1 MAAFEYRAL
10 DAKGKTKKGVI
21 EGDNARQVRARLKE
35 QGLVP
40 VEVSTTSGRK
50 PQRAGGQQTGAS
62 SVGLKRG
69 ISTPDLALIT
79 RQLSTLVQSG
89 MPLEECLRAV
99 SEQSEKPRIR
109 NMLLAVRSKV
119 TEGYTL
125 ADSLGDYPHIFDEL
139 FRSMVSAGEKSG
151 HLDAVLERLADYAE
165 NRQKMRS
172 KLQQAMIYP
181 VVLVVFA
188 IGIVAFLL
196 AAVVPKIVGQFVQM
210 GQELPKSTQFLLS
223 SSDFIKNW
231 GLLVLIVVC
240 IAIYVGKWALS
251 KPNLRLKWDRKII
264 SMPLIG
270 KISRGL
276 NTSRFARTLSICTS
290 SAVPILDGM
299 KVAVDVMSN
308 HYVKQQVLIATDN
321 VREGASLRRALEQT
335 KLFPPMMLHMIASGE
350 QSGELESMLT
360 RAADNQDTNFES
372 TVNIALGIFTPALI
386 ALMAGLVLF
395 IVMATMMPI
404 LEMNNL
410 MSG

>member
-1 MAAFEYRAL
+1 MAAFEYKAL
-10 DAKGKTKKGVI
+10 DAKGKQKKGVI
-21 EGDNARQVRARLKE
+21 EGDHARQVRQRLKE
-35 QGLVP
+35 QGLIP
-40 VEVSTTSGRK
+40 IELIETQAK
-50 PQRAGGQQTGAS
+50 AAQREQS
-62 SVGLKRG
+62 PLSFKRG

-89 MPLEECLRAV
+89 MPLEECLKAV

-109 NMLLAVRSKV
+109 TMLAAVRSKV

-125 ADSLGDYPHIFDEL
+125 SDSLGDYPHIFDDL
-139 FRSMVSAGEKSG
+139 FRSMVEAGEKSG
-151 HLDAVLERLADYAE
+151 HLDSVLERLADYAE

-188 IGIVAFLL
+188 VCIVAFLL

-223 SSDFIKNW
+223 SSDFIQQW
-231 GLLVLIVVC
+231 GVQLLVLLVIL
-240 IAIYVGKWALS
+240 IYLVRWLLS
-251 KPNLRLKWDRKII
+251 KPNLRLKWDKKII
-264 SMPLIG
+264 GMPLIG
-270 KISRGL
+270 KITRGL
-276 NTSRFARTLSICTS
+276 NTARFARTLSICTS
-290 SAVPILDGM
+290 SAIPILDGM
-299 KVAVDVMSN
+299 RVAVDVMSN
-308 HYVKQQVLIATDN
+308 KYVKQQVLLAADN
-321 VREGASLRRALEQT
+321 VREGSSLRKALEQT

-360 RAADNQDTNFES
+360 RSADNQDASFES

-395 IVMATMMPI
+395 IVMATLMPI

-410 MSG
+410 MSR

>member
-1 MAAFEYRAL
+1 MAAFEYKAL
-10 DAKGKTKKGVI
+10 DAKGKSKKGVI
-21 EGDNARQVRARLKE
+21 EGDNARLVRVRLKE
-35 QGLVP
+35 QGLIP
-40 VEVSTTSGRK
+40 VEVNETRSKSNASK
-50 PQRAGGQQTGAS
+50 GGGAMTF
-62 SVGLKRG
+62 KRG

-89 MPLEECLRAV
+89 MPLEQCLKAV

-109 NMLLAVRSKV
+109 NMLLSVRSKV

-125 ADSLGDYPHIFDEL
+125 ADSLAEYPHIFDEL
-139 FRSMVSAGEKSG
+139 FRSMVAAGEKSG

-210 GQELPKSTQFLLS
+210 GQDLPKSTQFLLDAS
-223 SSDFIKNW
+223 AFIQNW
-231 GLLVLIVVC
+231 GIEILVAIIVLTYLC
-240 IAIYVGKWALS
+240 RWLLS
-251 KPNLRLKWDRKII
+251 KPDIRLSWDRKVIH
-264 SMPLIG
+264 MPLIG
-270 KISRGL
+270 KIARGL

-290 SAVPILDGM
+290 SAIPILEGM
-299 KVAVDVMSN
+299 RVAVDVMSN
-308 HYVKQQVLIATDN
+308 QYVKQQVLLATDN

-350 QSGELESMLT
+350 QSGELEDMLT
-360 RAADNQDTNFES
+360 RAADNQDANFES
-372 TVNIALGIFTPALI
+372 TVNIALGLFTPALI
-386 ALMAGLVLF
+386 AAMAGMVLF
-395 IVMATMMPI
+395 IVLATLMPI

-410 MSG
+410 LSK

>member
-1 MAAFEYRAL
+1 MAAFEYKAL
-10 DAKGKTKKGVI
+10 NKKGKTQKGVI

-35 QGLVP
+35 QGLMP
-40 VEVSTTSGRK
+40 VEVSETRQKAKKQTE
-50 PQRAGGQQTGAS
+50 QAGLTF
-62 SVGLKRG
+62 KRG

-79 RQLSTLVQSG
+79 RQLATLVQSG
-89 MPLEECLRAV
+89 MPLEECLKAV

-109 NMLLAVRSKV
+109 TMLLAVRSKV

-125 ADSLGDYPHIFDEL
+125 SDSLADFAHIFDDL

-188 IGIVAFLL
+188 VGIVAFLL

-210 GQELPKSTQFLLS
+210 GQELPQSTQFLLA
-223 SSDFIKNW
+223 SSDFIQHW
-231 GLLVLIVVC
+231 GIQLLVALAVLV
-240 IAIYVGKWALS
+240 YLFKFALS
-251 KPNLRLKWDRKII
+251 KPNLRLSWDRKIVH
-264 SMPLIG
+264 MPMIG

-290 SAVPILDGM
+290 SAIPILEGM

-308 HYVKQQVLIATDN
+308 HYVKQQVLSATDN
-321 VREGASLRRALEQT
+321 VREGASLRKSLEQT

-360 RAADNQDTNFES
+360 RAADNQDANFES

-395 IVMATMMPI
+395 IVMATLMPI

>member
-1 MAAFEYRAL
+1 MAAFEYKAL
-10 DAKGKTKKGVI
+10 DAKGKQKKGI
-21 EGDNARQVRARLKE
+21 IDGDNAKQVRARLKE
-35 QGLVP
+35 QGLIP
-40 VEVSTTSGRK
+40 VEVADTRGKSNKPSSTQK
-50 PQRAGGQQTGAS
+50 PTFQ
-62 SVGLKRG
+62 RG

-89 MPLEECLRAV
+89 MPLEECLKAV

-109 NMLLAVRSKV
+109 NMLAAVRSKV
-119 TEGYTL
+119 TEGHTL
-125 ADSLGDYPHIFDEL
+125 ADSFSDYPHIFDEL

-172 KLQQAMIYP
+172 KLQQALIYP

-188 IGIVAFLL
+188 VGIVAFLL
-196 AAVVPKIVGQFVQM
+196 AAVVPEIVGQFIQM
-210 GQELPKSTQFLLS
+210 GQDLPASTEFLLA
-223 SSDFIKNW
+223 SSDFVQEW
-231 GLLVLIVVC
+231 GIALVVVV
-240 IAIYVGKWALS
+240 IALVYLAKFALS
-251 KPNLRLKWDRKII
+251 KPNIRLTWDKKIV
-264 SMPLIG
+264 SMPLAG
-270 KISRGL
+270 KVSKGL
-276 NTSRFARTLSICTS
+276 NTARFARTLSICTS
-290 SAVPILDGM
+290 SAIPILDGM

-308 HYVKQQVLIATDN
+308 HFIKQQVTIAADN
-321 VREGASLRRALEQT
+321 VREGASLRKSLDQT

-350 QSGELESMLT
+350 QSGQLESMLT
-360 RAADNQDTNFES
+360 RAADTQDSNFES
-372 TVNIALGIFTPALI
+372 TVNIALGIFTPVLI

>member
-1 MAAFEYRAL
+1 MAAFEYKAL
-10 DAKGKTKKGVI
+10 NKKGKTQKGVI

-35 QGLVP
+35 QGLMP
-40 VEVSTTSGRK
+40 VEVSETRQKAKKQTE
-50 PQRAGGQQTGAS
+50 QAGLTF
-62 SVGLKRG
+62 KRG

-79 RQLSTLVQSG
+79 RQLATLVQSG
-89 MPLEECLRAV
+89 MPLEECLKAV

-109 NMLLAVRSKV
+109 TMLLAVRSKV

-125 ADSLGDYPHIFDEL
+125 SDSLADFPHIFDDL

-188 IGIVAFLL
+188 VGIVAFLL

-210 GQELPKSTQFLLS
+210 GQELPQSTQFLRA
-223 SSDFIKNW
+223 SSDFIQNW
-231 GLLVLIVVC
+231 GIQILVAMTVLV
-240 IAIYVGKWALS
+240 YLFKFALS
-251 KPNLRLKWDRKII
+251 KPNLRLSWDRKIVH
-264 SMPLIG
+264 MPMIG

-290 SAVPILDGM
+290 SAIPILEGM

-308 HYVKQQVLIATDN
+308 HYVKQQVLSATDN
-321 VREGASLRRALEQT
+321 VREGASLRKSLEQT

-360 RAADNQDTNFES
+360 RAADNQDANFES

-395 IVMATMMPI
+395 IVMATLMPI

>member
-1 MAAFEYRAL
+1 MAAFEYKAL
-10 DAKGKTKKGVI
+10 DANGKNKKGVI

-35 QGLVP
+35 QGLIP
-40 VEVSTTSGRK
+40 VEVTETRQK
-50 PQRAGGQQTGAS
+50 AKKQS
-62 SVGLKRG
+62 SSPATFQFKRG
-69 ISTPDLALIT
+69 LSTPDLALIT
-79 RQLSTLVQSG
+79 RQLATLVQSG
-89 MPLEECLRAV
+89 MPLEECLKAV

-109 NMLLAVRSKV
+109 TMLLAVRSKV

-125 ADSLGDYPHIFDEL
+125 ADSLADFPHIFDGL

-151 HLDAVLERLADYAE
+151 HLDSVLERLADYAE
-165 NRQKMRS
+165 NRQKLRS

-188 IGIVAFLL
+188 VCIVAFLL

-210 GQELPKSTQFLLS
+210 GQELPQSTQFLLAS
-223 SSDFIKNW
+223 SEFIQNW
-231 GLLVLIVVC
+231 GLQLLIAFFALIYLV
-240 IAIYVGKWALS
+240 KFALS
-251 KPNLRLKWDRKII
+251 KPNIRLRWDRKVI
-264 SMPLIG
+264 SLPLIG
-270 KISRGL
+270 KIARGL

-290 SAVPILDGM
+290 SAIPILEGM
-299 KVAVDVMSN
+299 RVAVDVMSN
-308 HYVKQQVLIATDN
+308 HYVKQQVLVATDN

-350 QSGELESMLT
+350 QSGELEGMLT
-360 RAADNQDTNFES
+360 RAADNQDANFES

-395 IVMATMMPI
+395 IVMATLMPI

-410 MSG
+410 MSS

>member
-1 MAAFEYRAL
+1 MAAFEYKAL
-10 DAKGKTKKGVI
+10 NKKGKTQKGVI

-35 QGLVP
+35 QGLMP
-40 VEVSTTSGRK
+40 VEVSETRQKAKKQTE
-50 PQRAGGQQTGAS
+50 QAGLTF
-62 SVGLKRG
+62 KRG

-79 RQLSTLVQSG
+79 RQLATLVQSG
-89 MPLEECLRAV
+89 MPLEECLKAV

-109 NMLLAVRSKV
+109 TMLLAVRSKV

-125 ADSLGDYPHIFDEL
+125 ADSLADFPHIFDDL

-188 IGIVAFLL
+188 VGIVAFLL

-210 GQELPKSTQFLLS
+210 GQELPQSTQFLLA
-223 SSDFIKNW
+223 SSDFIQNW
-231 GLLVLIVVC
+231 GIQILVALTVLLYLF
-240 IAIYVGKWALS
+240 KFALS
-251 KPNLRLKWDRKII
+251 KPNLRLSWDRKIVH
-264 SMPLIG
+264 MPMIG

-290 SAVPILDGM
+290 SAIPILEGM

-308 HYVKQQVLIATDN
+308 HYVKQQVLSATDN
-321 VREGASLRRALEQT
+321 VREGASLRKSLEQT

-360 RAADNQDTNFES
+360 RAADNQDANFES

-395 IVMATMMPI
+395 IVMATLMPI

>member
-1 MAAFEYRAL
+1 MAAFEYKAL
-10 DAKGKTKKGVI
+10 NGKGKTQKGVI

-40 VEVSTTSGRK
+40 VEVNETRQKSK
-50 PQRAGGQQTGAS
+50 QQGSQPSMAF
-62 SVGLKRG
+62 KRG

-79 RQLSTLVQSG
+79 RQLATLVQSG
-89 MPLEECLRAV
+89 MPLEECLKAV

-109 NMLLAVRSKV
+109 TMLLAVRSKV
-119 TEGYTL
+119 VEGYTL
-125 ADSLGDYPHIFDEL
+125 ADSLADYSHIFDEL

-151 HLDAVLERLADYAE
+151 HLDSVLERLADYAE
-165 NRQKMRS
+165 NRQKLRS

-188 IGIVAFLL
+188 VGIVAFLL

-210 GQELPKSTQFLLS
+210 GQELPQSTQFLLS
-223 SSDFIKNW
+223 SSEFLQNW
-231 GLLVLIVVC
+231 GVQLLVALI
-240 IAIYVGKWALS
+240 ALIYGIKLLLRSPDV
-251 KPNLRLKWDRKII
+251 RLKWDRKVV
-264 SMPLIG
+264 SLPLIG

-290 SAVPILDGM
+290 SAIPILDGM

-308 HYVKQQVLIATDN
+308 QYVKQQVMAAREN
-321 VREGASLRRALEQT
+321 VREGASLRKALDQT

-350 QSGELESMLT
+350 QSGELEGMLT
-360 RAADNQDTNFES
+360 RAADNQDSSFES
-372 TVNIALGIFTPALI
+372 TVNIALGIFTPVLI

-395 IVMATMMPI
+395 IVMATLMPI

>member
-1 MAAFEYRAL
+1 MAAFEYKAL

-21 EGDNARQVRARLKE
+21 EGDTARQVRARLKE
-35 QGLVP
+35 QGLIP
-40 VEVSTTSGRK
+40 VELSEARQKAKKNANQATF
-50 PQRAGGQQTGAS
+50 QF
-62 SVGLKRG
+62 KRG

-79 RQLSTLVQSG
+79 RQLATLVQSG
-89 MPLEECLRAV
+89 MPLEECLKAV

-109 NMLLAVRSKV
+109 TMLLAVRAKV

-125 ADSLGDYPHIFDEL
+125 ADSLADFPHIFDEL

-151 HLDAVLERLADYAE
+151 HLDSVLERLADYAE
-165 NRQKMRS
+165 NRQKLRS
-172 KLQQAMIYP
+172 KLQQALIYP

-210 GQELPKSTQFLLS
+210 GQELPQSTQFLLA
-223 SSDFIKNW
+223 SSDFIQHW
-231 GLLVLIVVC
+231 GIYLLIAVC
-240 IAIYVGKWALS
+240 LLGYLFKFALS
-251 KPNLRLKWDRKII
+251 KPAIRLKWDRKVIAL
-264 SMPLIG
+264 PLIG
-270 KISRGL
+270 KIARGL

-290 SAVPILDGM
+290 SAIPILEGM
-299 KVAVDVMSN
+299 RVAVDVMSN
-308 HYVKQQVLIATDN
+308 HFVKQQVLIATDN

-360 RAADNQDTNFES
+360 RAADNQDANFES

-395 IVMATMMPI
+395 IVMATLMPI

-410 MSG
+410 MSS

>member
-1 MAAFEYRAL
+1 MAAFEYKAL
-10 DAKGKTKKGVI
+10 NAQGKQKKGTI
-21 EGDNARQVRARLKE
+21 EGDNARQARQRLKE

-40 VEVSTTSGRK
+40 IEVIEAKAKAEKSSGPSTGF
-50 PQRAGGQQTGAS
+50 
-62 SVGLKRG
+62 KRG

-79 RQLSTLVQSG
+79 RQISTLVQSG
-89 MPLEECLRAV
+89 MPLEECLKAV

-109 NMLLAVRSKV
+109 TMLAAVRAKV

-125 ADSLGDYPHIFDEL
+125 ADSLADYPHIFDEL
-139 FRSMVSAGEKSG
+139 FRSMVAAGEKSG

-172 KLQQAMIYP
+172 KLMQAMIYP

-188 IGIVAFLL
+188 VTIVSFLL
-196 AAVVPKIVGQFVQM
+196 ATVVPKIVEPIIQM
-210 GQELPKSTQFLLS
+210 GQELPQSTQFLLAS
-223 SSDFIKNW
+223 SEFIQNW
-231 GLLVLIVVC
+231 GIQLLLVFIAAFVMLRAALKKPTIRLSWDRKLLVL
-240 IAIYVGKWALS
+240 
-251 KPNLRLKWDRKII
+251 
-264 SMPLIG
+264 PLIG
-270 KISRGL
+270 KIAKGV
-276 NTSRFARTLSICTS
+276 NTARFARTLSICTS
-290 SAVPILDGM
+290 SAIPILEGM

-308 HYVKQQVLIATDN
+308 QHVKQQVLNAADS
-321 VREGASLRRALEQT
+321 VREGASLRKALDQT

-350 QSGELESMLT
+350 QSGQLEQMLT
-360 RAADNQDTNFES
+360 RAADNQDQSFES

-395 IVMATMMPI
+395 IVMATLMPM